1 MESLQSVYN
10 WILSC
15 RILCKVLGFTVP
27 LIEDLY
33 STIVSPILAW
43 ESLVFRLVERV
54 INPTIVKIANELK
67 KCIIKKNWI
76 VYPPNFKKQ
85 TVKHHNFSVK
95 EQFSPVNNRLLSINR
110 STFDINN
117 LQRVFH
123 AKFSDQSYIFFQTDF
138 KSSLTILK
146 NNAL

>member
-1 MESLQSVYN
+1 MESLQSVYK

-43 ESLVFRLVERV
+43 ESLVFTLVERLT
-54 INPTIVKIANELK
+54 NPTIVKIANELK
-67 KCIIKKNWI
+67 KCIINKDWI

-95 EQFSPVNNRLLSINR
+95 KQFSSVNNRVLPINR
-110 STFDINN
+110 SPLVINDYKEYSVQN
-117 LQRVFH
+117 FLISPVL
-123 AKFSDQSYIFFQTDF
+123 KIFRGPWPY
-138 KSSLTILK
+138 
-146 NNAL
+146 